1 MFGVLSSNRFARIC
15 LEDAMRYIKVR
26 KVRSRVRCTVVLW
39 YCGTVDG
46 GTQYPR
52 ILVSSHDISNRV
64 CPPLQYACLKTFGK
78 RLADHQVIA
87 FKIAE
92 MVRKIEGIHSHLEQ
106 LTYQMKMGATENDVM
121 GPIALLKVAAT
132 KVCLSVS
139 CVLFQ
144 SLCACAVA
152 FTVLLTCRN
161 WSWLLGRRRSA

>member
-26 KVRSRVRCTVVLW
+26 KVRSRVRQYPRILVSS
-39 YCGTVDG
+39 
-46 GTQYPR
+46 YPR